1 VKNRTRHTGQL
12 EIIQRL
18 PQSLNGNA
26 RFLCMI
32 DGYICRTAVDSCY
45 ADAVKNL
52 AGKKCVAILGTH
64 YGQLTIDSIEAV
76 KA

>member
-1 VKNRTRHTGQL
+1 
-12 EIIQRL
+12 
-18 PQSLNGNA
+18 
-26 RFLCMI
+26 MI